1 MQGNFDFEL
10 EELRDFDILSC
21 FLSQQEPVMDRPT
34 WRPKRA
40 SLTEEQRRQRRL
52 ARNRESA
59 KVSRRRKKQK
69 QETLEAEVEALEAE
83 VSELK
88 TQRFRNEG
96 SHVADF
102 LVAYETQKS
111 QLFSRLKD
119 SAEDERRAQD
129 VIDQLRT
136 KFGVLGSLR
145 QRAVQDTFS
154 QILEIALPAYAKYL
168 MQVSSEGR
176 DFFGEEQGL
185 STELFLWEQFE
196 QEANITKEQEEQI
209 RASTSTLNKYRTK
222 LGQFAK
228 SFRKI
233 HEKLLQNSMTLSQII
248 TYLETVLKPKQIAS
262 ILLNLASKPKPLQSE
277 FCPQKKL

>member
-1 MQGNFDFEL
+1 
-10 EELRDFDILSC
+10 
-21 FLSQQEPVMDRPT
+21 MDRPT

-40 SLTEEQRRQRRL
+40 SLTEDQRRTRRL

-69 QETLEAEVEALEAE
+69 QEILEAEVQRLEAE

-88 TQRFRNEG
+88 AQRSCNQG
-96 SHVADF
+96 THVADF
-102 LVAYETQKS
+102 LVAYEAQKA

-119 SAEDERRAQD
+119 SAQDERRAQE
-129 VIDQLRT
+129 VIEQLRV
-136 KFGVLGSLR
+136 KFGVLGTLR

-154 QILEIALPAYAKYL
+154 QILEVALPTYAKYL

-209 RASTSTLNKYRTK
+209 RASTSTLNKYRTS
-222 LGQFAK
+222 LSQFAK
-228 SFRKI
+228 SFRRI
-233 HEKLLQNSMTLSQII
+233 HEKLLQNAMTLSQSI
-248 TYLETVLKPKQIAS
+248 TYIESVLKPKQIAH
-262 ILLNLASKPKPLQSE
+262 ILLDLANKPSQDKQWSFNCTSPNLK
-277 FCPQKKL
+277 